1 MKSLVLN
8 LVLAVIWLFL
18 SPEPSLSTF
27 FIGLVLGFAL
37 LAAFHSVHSSLDY
50 IRRTFAF
57 FRYLVVFT
65 REFLVANLLVLRAV
79 LFQKNSDLYPNF
91 MTYDVTGLSDLE
103 IMLMYYCISLTPGS
117 AAVSLT
123 DDSRTMIIH
132 VFDAR
137 DPDEVRRQ
145 LDTVLKAGILA
156 FTR

>member
-18 SPEPSLSTF
+18 SDEPTLSTF
-27 FIGLVLGFAL
+27 VIGLILGFAL
-37 LAAFHSVHSSLDY
+37 LAAFHGVHGSLDY
-50 IRRTFAF
+50 IRRSVAF
-57 FRYLVVFT
+57 FRYLLVFT
-65 REFLVANLLVLRAV
+65 KEFLVANLLVTRAV
-79 LFQKNSDLYPNF
+79 LFQPNSELYPNF

-117 AAVSLT
+117 AAVSLS

-132 VFDAR
+132 VLDAR
-137 DPDEVRRQ
+137 DPEEVRRQ
-145 LDTVLKAGILA
+145 LDTVLKNGILA

>member
-18 SPEPSLSTF
+18 NPEPSLSTF
-27 FIGLVLGFAL
+27 FIGLILGFAL
-37 LAAFHSVHSSLDY
+37 LAAFHSVHNSLDY
-50 IRRTFAF
+50 IRRTLAF
-57 FRYLVVFT
+57 FRYLLVFT
-65 REFLVANLLVLRAV
+65 KEFLVANLLVLRAV
-79 LFQKNSDLYPNF
+79 LFQKNEELYPNF

-123 DDSRTMIIH
+123 DDKRTMIIH

-145 LDTVLKAGILA
+145 LDTILKAGILA